1 MILTHQHELS
11 YARLFHTRRK
21 FLLLI
26 AYSVCAVWLWLVRD
40 IASMIAI
47 PFYKGQVV

>member
-40 IASMIAI
+40 IGFDDRH
-47 PFYKGQVV
+47 PFL